1 MILMLEIVIWFFVL
15 ILFYT
20 YLGYGILLGLLVKLK
35 TTTVEHS
42 SSYLPTIT
50 HIIPAYNEQDI
61 LREKLLNSLQLDY
74 PRDKYT
80 IMVVT
85 DGSDDNSPAIVDSFE
100 DIIHLHSPSRGGKV
114 GAINRAVRLVTTEI
128 VVISDA
134 NTKLNQAALRHLVH
148 PFNEEDIGVVA
159 GEKRV
164 LAGDVDSAPGSGEG
178 LYWRYESLLKKWDG
192 QLYSVIGAAGELFAV
207 RKKLLFT
214 LKENIILEDFYI
226 SLALA
231 MKGYRTAYAPDAIAT
246 ENASV
251 SIHDELKRKIRI
263 AAGGFQAMW
272 LLRGLLNVFK
282 YGILSFQ
289 YISHRLLRWTLAPAG
304 LIFIFIGTAILA
316 FKGMGEYQ
324 FFLTLQILFY
334 GLASL
339 GAIFHDK
346 NVKLKVFFVP
356 FYFTFMNYAVIRG
369 FWRFIRGKQS
379 AVWDKSRRKAND

>member
-1 MILMLEIVIWFFVL
+1 MILILEIVIWFFVF
-15 ILFYT
+15 IVFYT
-20 YLGYGILLGLLVKLK
+20 YLGYGIILGLLVKLK
-35 TTTVEHS
+35 TTSIEHS

-61 LREKLLNSLQLDY
+61 LREKLINSLQLNY
-74 PRDKYT
+74 PSDKYI
-80 IMVVT
+80 IMVIT
-85 DGSDDNSPAIVDSFE
+85 DGSDDDSPAIADSFE
-100 DIIHLHSPSRGGKV
+100 DIIHMHSPIRGGKV
-114 GAINRAVRLVTTEI
+114 GAINRALRLVKSEI

-134 NTKLNQAALRHLVH
+134 NTQLNEAALRHLVH

-164 LAGDVDSAPGSGEG
+164 VASAADSAPGSGEG
-178 LYWRYESLLKKWDG
+178 IYWRYESLLKKWDG

-207 RKKLLFT
+207 RKELLFS
-214 LKENIILEDFYI
+214 LKEDIILEDFYI
-226 SLALA
+226 SLSLA
-231 MKGYRTAYAPDAIAT
+231 MKGYRTAYAPDAIAS
-246 ENASV
+246 EKASV
-251 SIHDELKRKIRI
+251 SIQDELKRKIRI

-289 YISHRLLRWTLAPAG
+289 YISHRMLRWTLAPAG
-304 LIFIFIGTAILA
+304 LIIIFIGTAILA

-324 FFLTLQILFY
+324 FFLALQVLFY
-334 GLASL
+334 GLAAL

-346 NVKLKVFFVP
+346 NVRLKVFFVP

-369 FWRFIRGKQS
+369 FWRFILGKQS
-379 AVWDKSRRKAND
+379 AVWEKSRRQSTN